1 MLKSHEKDLMNSI
14 NLFLDNILKINNL
27 FRVLLQKYFEQKYE
41 EVENVTNEIS
51 ELESECDK
59 IRREVERKI
68 YSETLIPEIRGDVL
82 GMLENLDKIPGQIQ
96 GNAHSFNTEKPKVDP
111 ELSENF
117 FKLCDYASECISLL
131 IEGSRSFFVDKKITI
146 EKCLEVAKVESKAD
160 KVSTELKKTIF
171 LNSENGLATKV
182 HLKYFVEI
190 MDEVANLSEDV
201 ADRLIISS
209 SKN

>member
-1 MLKSHEKDLMNSI
+1 MLKNHEKELMTSI

-27 FRVLLQKYFEQKYE
+27 FKTLLQKYFEKKFE
-41 EVENVTNEIS
+41 EVQKVTDQIS
-51 ELESECDK
+51 DLESECDTL
-59 IRREVERKI
+59 RRDVERRI

-111 ELSENF
+111 ELDKNF
-117 FKLCDYASECISLL
+117 LKLCDYASECISLL
-131 IEGSRSFFVDKKITI
+131 IEGARSFFIDKNITI

-160 KVSTELKKTIF
+160 KISTELKKTIF
-171 LNSENGLATKV
+171 TNSENGLATKV

>member
-1 MLKSHEKDLMNSI
+1 MLKNHEKELMQSI

-27 FRVLLQKYFEQKYE
+27 FKTLLQKYFENQFNDVQK
-41 EVENVTNEIS
+41 VTDQIS
-51 ELESECDK
+51 DLESECDAL
-59 IRREVERKI
+59 RRDVERKI

-96 GNAHSFNTEKPKVDP
+96 GNAHSFNTEKPKVNS
-111 ELSENF
+111 ELNENF
-117 FKLCDYASECISLL
+117 LKLCDHASECISLL
-131 IEGSRSFFVDKKITI
+131 IEGSRSFFV
-146 EKCLEVAKVESKAD
+146 VESKAD
-160 KVSTELKKTIF
+160 KISTELKKTIF
-171 LNSENGLATKV
+171 LNPDHGLATKV

>member
-1 MLKSHEKDLMNSI
+1 VLKNHEKELMTSI

-27 FRVLLQKYFEQKYE
+27 FKTLLQKYFEKKFE
-41 EVENVTNEIS
+41 EVQKVTDQIS
-51 ELESECDK
+51 DLESECDK
-59 IRREVERKI
+59 LRRDVERRI

-111 ELSENF
+111 ELDKNF
-117 FKLCDYASECISLL
+117 LKLCDYASECISLL
-131 IEGSRSFFVDKKITI
+131 IEGARSFFIDKNITI

-160 KVSTELKKTIF
+160 KISTELKKTIF
-171 LNSENGLATKV
+171 TNSENGLATKV

-209 SKN
+209 SKS

>member
-1 MLKSHEKDLMNSI
+1 VLKNHEKELMTSI

-27 FRVLLQKYFEQKYE
+27 FKTLLQKYFEKKFE
-41 EVENVTNEIS
+41 EVQKVTDQIS
-51 ELESECDK
+51 DLESECDTL
-59 IRREVERKI
+59 RRDVERRI

-111 ELSENF
+111 ELDKNF
-117 FKLCDYASECISLL
+117 LKLCDYASECISLL
-131 IEGSRSFFVDKKITI
+131 IEGARSFFVDKNITI

-160 KVSTELKKTIF
+160 KISTELKKTIF
-171 LNSENGLATKV
+171 TNSENGLATKV

-209 SKN
+209 SKS

>member
-1 MLKSHEKDLMNSI
+1 MLKNHEKELMISI

-27 FRVLLQKYFEQKYE
+27 FKTLLQKYFDQKFDD
-41 EVENVTNEIS
+41 VQKVTDQIS
-51 ELESECDK
+51 NLESECDAL
-59 IRREVERKI
+59 RRDVERRI

-96 GNAHSFNTEKPKVDP
+96 GNAHSFNTEKPKVDG
-111 ELSENF
+111 ELDKNF
-117 FKLCDYASECISLL
+117 LKLCDYASECISLL
-131 IEGSRSFFVDKKITI
+131 IEGARSFFIDKNITI
-146 EKCLEVAKVESKAD
+146 KKCLEVSKVESKAD
-160 KVSTELKKTIF
+160 KISTELKKTIF
-171 LNSENGLATKV
+171 TNSENGLATKV

>member
-1 MLKSHEKDLMNSI
+1 MLKNHEKELMTSI

-27 FRVLLQKYFEQKYE
+27 FKTLLQKYFEKKFE
-41 EVENVTNEIS
+41 EVQKVTDQIS
-51 ELESECDK
+51 DLESECDK
-59 IRREVERKI
+59 LRRDVERRI

-111 ELSENF
+111 ELDKNF
-117 FKLCDYASECISLL
+117 LKLCDYASECISLL
-131 IEGSRSFFVDKKITI
+131 IEGARSFFIDKNITI

-160 KVSTELKKTIF
+160 KISTELKKTIF
-171 LNSENGLATKV
+171 TNSENGLATKV

>member
-1 MLKSHEKDLMNSI
+1 MLKSHEKELMSSI

-27 FRVLLQKYFEQKYE
+27 FKSLLQRYFEKKFDDVQK
-41 EVENVTNEIS
+41 VTDQIS
-51 ELESECDK
+51 DLESECDTL
-59 IRREVERKI
+59 RREVERKI

-111 ELSENF
+111 ELDENF
-117 FKLCDYASECISLL
+117 LKLCDYTSECISLL
-131 IEGSRSFFVDKKITI
+131 IEGSRNFFINKEITI
-146 EKCLEVAKVESKAD
+146 KKCLEVSKIESKAD

-171 LNSENGLATKV
+171 ANSVNGLATKV

-209 SKN
+209 SKS

>member
-1 MLKSHEKDLMNSI
+1 MLKNHEKELMTSI

-27 FRVLLQKYFEQKYE
+27 FKTLLQKYFDKKFDDVQK
-41 EVENVTNEIS
+41 VTDQIS
-51 ELESECDK
+51 DLESECDTL
-59 IRREVERKI
+59 RRDVERRI

-96 GNAHSFNTEKPKVDP
+96 GNAHSFNTEKPNVNP
-111 ELSENF
+111 ELDKNF
-117 FKLCDYASECISLL
+117 IKLCDYASECISLL
-131 IEGSRSFFVDKKITI
+131 IEGARSFFVDKNITI
-146 EKCLEVAKVESKAD
+146 EKCLEVSRVESKAD
-160 KVSTELKKTIF
+160 KISTDLKKTIF
-171 LNSENGLATKV
+171 TNSENGLATKV

-209 SKN
+209 SKS

>member
-1 MLKSHEKDLMNSI
+1 MLKNHEKELMTSI

-27 FRVLLQKYFEQKYE
+27 FKTLLQKYFEKKFE
-41 EVENVTNEIS
+41 EVQKVTDQIS
-51 ELESECDK
+51 DLESECDTL
-59 IRREVERKI
+59 RRDVERRI

-111 ELSENF
+111 ELDKNF
-117 FKLCDYASECISLL
+117 LKLCDYTSECISLL
-131 IEGSRSFFVDKKITI
+131 IEGARSFFVDKNITI

-160 KVSTELKKTIF
+160 KISTELKKTIF
-171 LNSENGLATKV
+171 TNSENGLATKV

-209 SKN
+209 SKS

>member
-1 MLKSHEKDLMNSI
+1 MLKNHEKELMISI

-27 FRVLLQKYFEQKYE
+27 FKTLLQKYFEKKFE
-41 EVENVTNEIS
+41 EVQKVTDQIS
-51 ELESECDK
+51 DLESECDTL
-59 IRREVERKI
+59 RRDVERRI

-111 ELSENF
+111 ELDKNF
-117 FKLCDYASECISLL
+117 LKLCDYASECISLL
-131 IEGSRSFFVDKKITI
+131 IEGARSFFIDKNITI

-160 KVSTELKKTIF
+160 KISTELKKTIF
-171 LNSENGLATKV
+171 TNSENGLATKV

>member
-1 MLKSHEKDLMNSI
+1 MLKNHEKELMISI

-27 FRVLLQKYFEQKYE
+27 FKTLLQKYFEKKFE
-41 EVENVTNEIS
+41 EVQKVTDQIS
-51 ELESECDK
+51 DLESECDTL
-59 IRREVERKI
+59 RRDVERRI

-111 ELSENF
+111 ELDKNF
-117 FKLCDYASECISLL
+117 LKLCDYTSECISLL
-131 IEGSRSFFVDKKITI
+131 IEGARSFFVDKNITI

-160 KVSTELKKTIF
+160 KISTELKKTIF
-171 LNSENGLATKV
+171 TNSENGLATKV

-209 SKN
+209 SKS